1 MNQEKFALSLQQ
13 DLITLLVHS
22 DDHGKTVARIINPNF
37 FEGDYRNIAD
47 KALNFWQQHNK
58 APKQH
63 IADLLSDILEDTQDR
78 RGQTYRRILVQM
90 IEVKDQINVDFV
102 LRSMDQFIR
111 MQRAKEVILQSAEQ
125 LDSRGING
133 LVDVESLLQNFLR
146 EKSIS
151 LSPGL
156 RLTEYDKVLEYF
168 RNVHSEFKTGIKE
181 FDESGIVP
189 MRGKLMIFL
198 APAKR
203 GKTWWLIQLGK
214 MAFLQRKKVCHI
226 TLEIEAEEVAQ
237 RYYQALFGASKRD
250 DLNKVSSFKYDKK
263 GMLDQVTSHSV
274 DVPFTFNSSA
284 IREELQARVNRFSMR
299 SENFIIK
306 RFPMSSLTFNQLEA
320 YLESLESIENFVPD
334 LLILDYPK
342 IMKLNQK
349 ELRTSLGQL
358 MEDIRGLGQRRNFAI
373 AVVHQGNRSSAE
385 ADIVKATHASEDW
398 SVVCT
403 ADFLITYS
411 QTAAEKRHG
420 LARLYVEMARS
431 EQDQF
436 GVLITQS
443 YKTGQFVLE
452 STRLNDS
459 YARIMESMGTGED
472 ADDSGD
478 GQE

>member
-1 MNQEKFALSLQQ
+1 MSSEKFAQSLQEDLLSL
-13 DLITLLVHS
+13 IVHS
-22 DDHGKTVARIINPNF
+22 DDHGRTVSKIVNESL
-37 FEGDYRNIAD
+37 FEGDFRNIAS
-47 KALNFWQQHNK
+47 KALDFWKQHGK

-63 IADLLSDILEDTQDR
+63 IADLLSDILNDPSDR
-78 RGQTYRRILVQM
+78 RGQTYRRILVSM

-102 LRSMDQFIR
+102 LKSMDQFIDA
-111 MQRAKEVILQSAEQ
+111 QRYKAVTLQGAE
-125 LDSRGING
+125 LIDARGING
-133 LVDVESLLQNFLR
+133 LEEGKQIWRDYLR
-146 EKSIS
+146 EQRGT
-151 LSPGL
+151 LDAGL
-156 RLTEYDKVLEYF
+156 RLTEFDKVLEYF
-168 RNVHSEFKTGIKE
+168 RNIHSEFKTGIKE
-181 FDESGIVP
+181 FDEASIVP

-198 APAKR
+198 APAKK

-250 DLNKVSSFKYDKK
+250 DLNKVSHIKYDKS
-263 GMLDQVTSHSV
+263 GVIDQIVSQSV
-274 DVPFTFNSSA
+274 DVPFTFNSRA
-284 IREELQARVNRFSMR
+284 IREELQARINRFSMR

-320 YLESLESIENFVPD
+320 YLESLESIEGFTPD

-349 ELRTSLGQL
+349 ELRTSLGSL
-358 MEDIRGLGQRRNFAI
+358 MEDIRGLGQRRNFAV

-411 QTAAEKRHG
+411 QTAAEKSKG

-452 STRLNDS
+452 STRLSDD
-459 YARIMESMGTGED
+459 YARIMEQMGTGNDDVED
-472 ADDSGD
+472 DVD
-478 GQE
+478 E